1 MNGCKLLVILGIT
14 LLQVV
19 VFFLCWDTA
28 VTIAHDMGRE
38 QHGGVA
44 FGLGVAYGAWLLS
57 LMFLIG
63 TSTSV
68 LSERR
73 ALRWGTLALLV
84 SFWVLWVWPSLA
96 NYPIRGSTLFLL
108 GALILT
114 LGSGFLAP
122 FASRRCGSRRSGQ
135 L

>member
-19 VFFLCWDTA
+19 MFVFCWDTA

-38 QHGGVA
+38 QRGGVA
-44 FGLGVAYGAWLLS
+44 FGLGVAYGTWLLS

-68 LSERR
+68 LSKRR
-73 ALRWGTLALLV
+73 ALRWGTLAILTSIWALWGWPLLD
-84 SFWVLWVWPSLA
+84 

-114 LGSGFLAP
+114 LGSGFLAS
-122 FASRRCGSRRSGQ
+122 FASRRCASRRSGP